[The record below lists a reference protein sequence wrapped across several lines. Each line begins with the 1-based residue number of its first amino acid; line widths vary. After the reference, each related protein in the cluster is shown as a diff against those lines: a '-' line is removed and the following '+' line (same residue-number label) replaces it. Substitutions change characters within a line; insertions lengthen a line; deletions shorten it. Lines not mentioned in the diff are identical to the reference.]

1 VGGTE
6 EILLEQTE
14 DLRLASFEAMVIA
27 LEQDAW
33 RLALSILRDHH
44 EAEDAVAEAFVKA
57 WRAMPSC
64 GEIQLPRP
72 WLMKIVRNVCLDALR
87 RRRGSVVPASEG
99 DDTPLLERVADARPG
114 PEEAF
119 VTEEA
124 NRLLWEKLGT
134 LPEADRTALVL
145 RFWQDAAYDE
155 IALVTGW
162 RLGTVASRLSRAK
175 EKLSKM
181 LSVEKAT
188 ERQGQAVFAQERGS
202 SRW

>member
-1 VGGTE
+1 LVVGTE
-6 EILLEQTE
+6 EVLQEQTE
-14 DLRLASFEAMVIA
+14 AMRLASFEAMVTA
-27 LEQDAW
+27 LEPDAW
-33 RLALSILRDHH
+33 RLALSIVRDHH

-87 RRRGSVVPASEG
+87 RRRGWIGSAYDGE
-99 DDTPLLERVADARPG
+99 DDALLEGIADARPG
-114 PEEAF
+114 PEAEIVSQEAMRSLWD
-119 VTEEA
+119 
-124 NRLLWEKLGT
+124 RLGA

-181 LSVEKAT
+181 LLTEKT
-188 ERQGQAVFAQERGS
+188 PEWLERARVVRERGS
-202 SRW
+202 GK